1 MKKGRFPTTREG
13 LEEFSD
19 DLPRDAKVAIEASTS
34 GIFAYEC
41 LDERGIEV
49 HLTHPALVKPFAKKH
64 VKTDKV
70 DARVL
75 AIEGVQP
82 QKAIRASYFSC

>member
-41 LDERGIEV
+41 LDERGI
-49 HLTHPALVKPFAKKH
+49 
-64 VKTDKV
+64 
-70 DARVL
+70 
-75 AIEGVQP
+75 AIDEEDPGQQAGSGAEG
-82 QKAIRASYFSC
+82 KEG